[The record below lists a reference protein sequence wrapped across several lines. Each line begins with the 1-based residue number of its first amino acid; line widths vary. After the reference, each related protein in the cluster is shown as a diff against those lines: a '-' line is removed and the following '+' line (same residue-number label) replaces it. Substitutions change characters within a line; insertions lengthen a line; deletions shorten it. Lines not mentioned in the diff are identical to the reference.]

1 MQVSTQISNAQCHA
15 PSAAFNVELGPI
27 AHAVSRELCDQVP
40 PERIEELL
48 RELLE
53 QEFSEA
59 RVTTFL
65 PIFLHRFACDTLRAE
80 AQARRRGAMP

>member
-1 MQVSTQISNAQCHA
+1 MHA
-15 PSAAFNVELGPI
+15 PNEIYSSTPHVPVAAFNVELGPI
-27 AHAVSRELCDQVP
+27 AHAVSRELCGQVP
-40 PERIEELL
+40 PDRIEHLL

-80 AQARRRGAMP
+80 AQGGRRHTAP

>member
-1 MQVSTQISNAQCHA
+1 MHA
-15 PSAAFNVELGPI
+15 HSPHPPAASFNVELGPI
-27 AHAVSRELCDQVP
+27 AHSVSRELCGQVP
-40 PERIEELL
+40 PERIEQLL

-80 AQARRRGAMP
+80 ARGQPRDARP

>member
-1 MQVSTQISNAQCHA
+1 MHAFTQIRNAPQHV

-40 PERIEELL
+40 PERIEQLL
-48 RELLE
+48 RDLLE

-80 AQARRRGAMP
+80 AQARRRGATP